1 MSRDQV
7 VVYCQA
13 WELAF
18 SGEGEEY
25 ALKHGFSGSKF
36 DLVEWL
42 KANYPFTISK
52 DPIPS
57 WRQRAAGLSGEKA
70 AASALNKYHQFM
82 HQTEKLRENLYESAG
97 QLQMEIDRQIDDM
110 KGR

>member
-1 MSRDQV
+1 MATT
-7 VVYCQA
+7 C
-13 WELAF
+13 
-18 SGEGEEY
+18 
-25 ALKHGFSGSKF
+25 GSH
-36 DLVEWL
+36 D
-42 KANYPFTISK
+42 
-52 DPIPS
+52 
-57 WRQRAAGLSGEKA
+57 KA

>member
-1 MSRDQV
+1 MATGAPTQMSRDQV

-57 WRQRAAGLSGEKA
+57 WRQRAAA
-70 AASALNKYHQFM
+70 
-82 HQTEKLRENLYESAG
+82 TTRP
-97 QLQMEIDRQIDDM
+97 LQAH
-110 KGR
+110 